1 MKQNLIII
9 LLGLLVLLQLIS
21 IKHSHDNSYRLSSI
35 IKHSSNTSNDLNYIL
50 NFGIK
55 LKDKNK

>member
-1 MKQNLIII
+1 MKQNLIIF

>member
-35 IKHSSNTSNDLNYIL
+35 IKHSSNIQRLLTGNETKIIL
-50 NFGIK
+50 K
-55 LKDKNK
+55 KKN

>member
-1 MKQNLIII
+1 MKQNLIIF
-9 LLGLLVLLQLIS
+9 LLALLVLLQIIS

>member
-1 MKQNLIII
+1 MKQNLIIL

>member
-1 MKQNLIII
+1 MRQNIII
-9 LLGLLVLLQLIS
+9 LLLIFLVILQLVS

-35 IKHSSNTSNDLNYIL
+35 VKHSANTSNDINYIL

-55 LKDKNK
+55 LKENY